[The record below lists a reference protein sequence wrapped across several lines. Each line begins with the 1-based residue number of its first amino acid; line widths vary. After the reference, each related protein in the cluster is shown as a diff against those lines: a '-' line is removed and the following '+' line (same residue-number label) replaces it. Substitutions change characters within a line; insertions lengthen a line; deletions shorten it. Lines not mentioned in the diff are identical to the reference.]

1 MKNLSLGKY
10 HRLQQ
15 CSTSSGAI
23 SILAMDHRSGL
34 ERMLQD
40 ANSVKVN
47 DADLV
52 DFKEDVVRLAAP
64 ASSAVLLDPEYGIA
78 HVVQSDALPSTIG
91 LIATIDES
99 GYTGDSTAR
108 HSKILT
114 GWSVEKASRLGADGI
129 KLLVYYHPKSAT
141 AGEIEDLVKKVAA
154 DCHQFD
160 LPFFLETLSYPISTS
175 EKKLAPDERLWVI
188 PETARRL
195 SPLGADI
202 LKTEFPVDI
211 SMDPDETTWAK
222 ACKELTHA
230 SAIPWIL
237 LSAAVAY
244 DKYSRQVRVAC
255 EAGASGV
262 AVGRAVWVEAV
273 KMHRADRQAFFQD
286 VVFDRMKSITELC
299 NAHARPWKEVFSLPV
314 PKTDW
319 YLGYPGAC
327 KD

>member
-23 SILAMDHRSGL
+23 SILAMDHRTGL

-40 ANSVKVN
+40 AKSAIVN
-47 DADLV
+47 ETELV
-52 DFKEDVVRLAAP
+52 DFKEDVVRLASP

-78 HVVQSDALPSTIG
+78 HVAHSGALPSNIG

-99 GYTGDSTAR
+99 GYTGESNAR
-108 HSKILT
+108 HSKILP
-114 GWSVEKASRLGADGI
+114 GWSVEKASRLGASGI

-154 DCHQFD
+154 DCLRFD
-160 LPFFLETLSYPISTS
+160 LPFFLETLSYPITTDD
-175 EKKLAPDERLWVI
+175 KKLPPDERFWVI
-188 PETARRL
+188 LETARRL

-211 SMDPDETTWAK
+211 SVDHDETSWTN
-222 ACKELTHA
+222 ACGELTHA

-244 DKYSRQVRVAC
+244 EKYLQQVRVAC
-255 EAGASGV
+255 DAGASGV

-273 KMHRADRQAFFQD
+273 KMERDERQAFLQD
-286 VVFDRMKSITELC
+286 VVFDRMKSIAEIC
-299 NAHARPWKEVFSLPV
+299 NEHARSWKKVFSLPV

-319 YLGYPGAC
+319 YLGYPGVC